1 MDHRIPAFW
10 QAGDVVSARVRSFR
24 ESLPCS
30 TVSAASTVATSC
42 AAGRGPDTVAVVHIV
57 LVNPQ
62 IAPNTGNL
70 IRLCAN
76 TGNDLHLV
84 EPLGFRLDD
93 SLLKRGGLDYH
104 ERTRMTVHP
113 DLASVRA
120 ALPGRWFAFSTHS
133 TRRYTDVEYRPDDV
147 LVFGCEGSGLDP
159 DVSAQFDPTHSL
171 TIPLRPNNRS
181 LNLANAVS
189 VVVFEA
195 WRQTD
200 FEGAAEKEQRVE
212 GLTGELLDGRPFD
225 L

>member
-1 MDHRIPAFW
+1 MGELNRY
-10 QAGDVVSARVRSFR
+10 R
-24 ESLPCS
+24 
-30 TVSAASTVATSC
+30 
-42 AAGRGPDTVAVVHIV
+42 RGVHIV

-104 ERTRMTVHP
+104 ERTRMTVHA
-113 DLASVRA
+113 DLDAVRD

-133 TRRYTDVEYRPDDV
+133 TRRYTEVEFRDDDV
-147 LVFGCEGSGLDP
+147 LVFGCEGSGLD
-159 DVSAQFDPTHSL
+159 DETKQQFDAEHSL

-195 WRQTD
+195 WRQAD
-200 FEGAAEKEQRVE
+200 FAGAAEVDERVE
-212 GLTGELLDGRPFD
+212 GLTGELLDGALFD
-225 L
+225 K

>member
-1 MDHRIPAFW
+1 MADR
-10 QAGDVVSARVRSFR
+10 
-24 ESLPCS
+24 L
-30 TVSAASTVATSC
+30 
-42 AAGRGPDTVAVVHIV
+42 DTVEDVHIV

-84 EPLGFRLDD
+84 EPLGFSLDD

-113 DLASVRA
+113 DLDSVRA
-120 ALPGRWFAFSTHS
+120 VLPGRWFAFSTHS
-133 TRRYTDVEYRPDDV
+133 TRRYTDVRFRPDDV
-147 LVFGCEGSGLDP
+147 LVFGCESAGLDEETK
-159 DVSAQFDPTHSL
+159 AQFDPEHSL
-171 TIPLRPNNRS
+171 TIPLRPDNRS

-195 WRQTD
+195 WRQMD
-200 FEGAAEKEQRVE
+200 FVGAAEVDERVE
-212 GLTGELLDGRPFD
+212 GLTGELLDGTPFD
-225 L
+225 R

>member
-1 MDHRIPAFW
+1 M
-10 QAGDVVSARVRSFR
+10 
-24 ESLPCS
+24 
-30 TVSAASTVATSC
+30 
-42 AAGRGPDTVAVVHIV
+42 HIV

-93 SLLKRGGLDYH
+93 ALLKRGGLDYH
-104 ERTRMTVHP
+104 ERTRMTVHR
-113 DLASVRA
+113 DLASVRT
-120 ALPGRWFAFSTHS
+120 LLRGRWFAFSTHS

-147 LVFGCEGSGLDP
+147 LVFGCEGSGLDAE
-159 DVSAQFDPTHSL
+159 VKAQFPPDYAL
-171 TIPLRPNNRS
+171 TIPLRPGNRS

-195 WRQTD
+195 WRQVD
-200 FEGAAEKEQRVE
+200 FAGAAEVDQRVE
-212 GLTGELLDGRPFD
+212 GLTGERLDGPHFD
-225 L
+225 R

>member
-1 MDHRIPAFW
+1 MD
-10 QAGDVVSARVRSFR
+10 
-24 ESLPCS
+24 
-30 TVSAASTVATSC
+30 
-42 AAGRGPDTVAVVHIV
+42 VHIV

-84 EPLGFRLDD
+84 EPLGFTLDD

-113 DLASVRA
+113 DLAGVRA

-133 TRRYTDVEYRPDDV
+133 TRRYTDVDYRSDDV
-147 LVFGCEGSGLDP
+147 LVFGCEGSGLD
-159 DVSAQFDPTHSL
+159 DDTKSQFAPEHSL

-195 WRQTD
+195 WRQAD
-200 FEGAAEKEQRVE
+200 FEGSADVDERVE
-212 GLTGELLDGRPFD
+212 GLTGELLDGRLFD
-225 L
+225 R

>member
-1 MDHRIPAFW
+1 M
-10 QAGDVVSARVRSFR
+10 
-24 ESLPCS
+24 
-30 TVSAASTVATSC
+30 
-42 AAGRGPDTVAVVHIV
+42 VHIV

-84 EPLGFRLDD
+84 EPLGFRMDD

-133 TRRYTDVEYRPDDV
+133 TRRYTDVSYQPDDV
-147 LVFGCEGSGLDP
+147 LVFGCEGSGLDE
-159 DVSAQFDPTHSL
+159 DVSGQFDPAHSL

-195 WRQTD
+195 WRQVD
-200 FEGAAEKEQRVE
+200 FDGAAEKDERVE
-212 GLTGELLDGRPFD
+212 GLTGELLDGTPFD
-225 L
+225 R